1 MTIQKNSLRLSLIS
15 FGATSAIVTS
25 VGLIVG
31 FGSAEV
37 PKSAIVS
44 GLLIVGLADN
54 LTDTLSIHIFQESEL
69 LEQRAAFRATI
80 GNFLTRACIAG
91 TFVLLSV
98 LLSGSLAVLA
108 CLAWGLTL
116 LVGLTWFVARNR
128 GASVATE
135 LLKHIALAAVVILA
149 SGLIG
154 SWLRVL
160 VH

>member
-1 MTIQKNSLRLSLIS
+1 VATKKNSRRLSAIS

-37 PKSAIVS
+37 PKTAIIS

-69 LEQRAAFRATI
+69 LEQRAAFRVTI
-80 GNFLTRACIAG
+80 GNFLARACIAG
-91 TFVLLSV
+91 TFVILSA
-98 LLSGSLAVLA
+98 LLSGLLAVLA

-116 LVGLTWFVARNR
+116 LVGLTYFVARNR
-128 GASVATE
+128 GVSVTTE
-135 LLKHIALAAVVILA
+135 LLKHVALAAVVILA
-149 SGLIG
+149 SALIG
-154 SWLRVL
+154 SWLGAL
-160 VH
+160 VR

>member
-1 MTIQKNSLRLSLIS
+1 
-15 FGATSAIVTS
+15 
-25 VGLIVG
+25 LIVG

-54 LTDTLSIHIFQESEL
+54 LTSDTLSIHIFQESEL
-69 LEQRAAFRATI
+69 LEQRSAFRITI
-80 GNFLTRACIAG
+80 GNVLTRACIAG
-91 TFVLLSV
+91 TFVTLSL
-98 LLSGSLAVLA
+98 LLSGLSAVLA

-116 LVGLTWFVARNR
+116 LVGLTCLVARTR
-128 GASVATE
+128 RASAATE
-135 LLKHIALAAVVILA
+135 LLKHITLAAIVVLA

-154 SWLRVL
+154 SWVGVL

>member
-1 MTIQKNSLRLSLIS
+1 M
-15 FGATSAIVTS
+15 
-25 VGLIVG
+25 IVG

-37 PKSAIVS
+37 PKSAVIS

-69 LEQRAAFRATI
+69 LEQRAAFRITI

-91 TFVLLSV
+91 TFVILSL
-98 LLSGSLAVLA
+98 LLSGFLAVLA

-116 LVGLTWFVARNR
+116 LVGLTCFVARNR

-154 SWLRVL
+154 SWIGVL

>member
-1 MTIQKNSLRLSLIS
+1 VAAVRSLPRLSLIS

-69 LEQRAAFRATI
+69 LEQRSALQITI

-91 TFVLLSV
+91 TFVILSL
-98 LLSGSLAVLA
+98 LLSGLSAVLA

-116 LVGLTWFVARNR
+116 LVGLTCLVARAR
-128 GASVATE
+128 RASVATE
-135 LLKHIALAAVVILA
+135 LLKHITLAAIVVLA

-154 SWLRVL
+154 SWVGVL

>member
-1 MTIQKNSLRLSLIS
+1 MRLARLPLVS

-31 FGSAEV
+31 FGSADV
-37 PKSAIVS
+37 PKPAIIS

-80 GNFLTRACIAG
+80 GNFLTRACIAA
-91 TFVLLSV
+91 TFVALMV
-98 LLSGSLAVLA
+98 LLSGSLAVLS
-108 CLAWGLTL
+108 CLAWGLML
-116 LVGLTWFVARNR
+116 LVGLTYFVARNR
-128 GASVATE
+128 DVSVTSE
-135 LLKHIALAAVVILA
+135 LIKHIALAAVVILA

-154 SWLRVL
+154 SSIRIFI
-160 VH
+160 H

>member
-1 MTIQKNSLRLSLIS
+1 LIS

-69 LEQRAAFRATI
+69 LEQRSAFRITI
-80 GNFLTRACIAG
+80 GNFLTRACISG
-91 TFVLLSV
+91 TFVILSL
-98 LLSGSLAVLA
+98 LLSGLPAVLA

-116 LVGLTWFVARNR
+116 LVGLTCLVARTR
-128 GASVATE
+128 RASVAME
-135 LLKHIALAAVVILA
+135 LLKHITLAAIVVLA

-154 SWLRVL
+154 SWVGVL

>member
-1 MTIQKNSLRLSLIS
+1 LIS

-37 PKSAIVS
+37 PKLAIVS

-69 LEQRAAFRATI
+69 LEQRSAFRITI
-80 GNFLTRACIAG
+80 GNFLTRACISG
-91 TFVLLSV
+91 TFVMLSL
-98 LLSGSLAVLA
+98 LLSGLPAVLA

-116 LVGLTWFVARNR
+116 LVGLTCLVARTR
-128 GASVATE
+128 RASVATE
-135 LLKHIALAAVVILA
+135 LLKHITLAAIVVLA

-154 SWLRVL
+154 S
-160 VH
+160 